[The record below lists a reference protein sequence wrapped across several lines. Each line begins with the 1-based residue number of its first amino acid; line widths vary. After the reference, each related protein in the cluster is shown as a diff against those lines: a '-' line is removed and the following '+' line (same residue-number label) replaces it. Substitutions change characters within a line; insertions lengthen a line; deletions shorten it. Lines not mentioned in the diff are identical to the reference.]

1 MIHGRRPAVG
11 VLLLLMRVMMRV
23 KLGRIKSGAIVQI
36 VQGRAMYIWR
46 IHGVLLL
53 HERVLLLLRLLLLL
67 LMVILLLKLLRGV
80 VVGVI
85 SDELLLP
92 SCERLAATQ
101 TGGDIMMKNR
111 G

>member
-1 MIHGRRPAVG
+1 MG

-23 KLGRIKSGAIVQI
+23 KLGRIKSGPIVQT
-36 VQGRAMYIWR
+36 VQGRTMYIRR

-53 HERVLLLLRLLLLL
+53 HERVLLRLLLLLL

-101 TGGDIMMKNR
+101 TGIDKIIDNNIKY
-111 G
+111 